1 MKQLIGISRHVDRD
15 FVDNFQNDYQVD
27 VLVPEKEGE
36 LLTLSDFD
44 GREEDVVALWVTL
57 EEEVTKDVFDRFPNL
72 RIVANM
78 AVGFNNIDVKEARAR
93 NIFVVNTPDVLTEAT
108 ADLAFSLLMASARKS
123 NEEEKAVRDGSW
135 AAWEPYG
142 SKGVDIY
149 GQQIGIFGM
158 GRIGEA
164 VARRAKGFGMNIVY
178 HNRHRKQVAEEMLGA
193 RYVSKDELLETSDFV
208 VLFSPL
214 TPETENTID
223 RDALTKMKKSAVLVN
238 AARGALVDEEAL
250 YDALKNEEIFAA
262 GLDVFRTEPVPTDHP
277 LLSLPNVVV
286 TPHIGSATK
295 KTRRKMLEMNAT
307 DIMRVLEGK
316 MPKYIVRA

>member
-1 MKQLIGISRHVDRD
+1 MKQLIGISRQVDRD
-15 FVDNFQNDYQVD
+15 FVDNFQKNYQVD
-27 VLVPEKEGE
+27 VLMPEKEGE

-57 EEEVTKDVFDRFPNL
+57 EEEVTKEVFDRFPNV
-72 RIVANM
+72 RIIANM
-78 AVGFNNIDVKEARAR
+78 AVGFNNIDVKEAHAR

-108 ADLAFSLLMASARKS
+108 ADLAFSLLMASARKL
-123 NEEEKAVRDGSW
+123 NIAEKAVREGSW

-142 SKGVDIY
+142 YTGVDIY

-164 VARRAKGFGMNIVY
+164 VARRAKGFGMEIVY
-178 HNRHRKQVAEEMLGA
+178 HNRNRKYVAEEMLGA
-193 RYVSKDELLETSDFV
+193 RYVSKEELLETSDFV

-223 RDALTKMKKSAVLVN
+223 REALQKMKKSAVLVN
-238 AARGALVDEEAL
+238 AARGALIDEEAL

-262 GLDVFRTEPVPTDHP
+262 GLDVFRTEPVPTNHP
-277 LLSLPNVVV
+277 LLTLPNIVV

-295 KTRRKMLEMNAT
+295 KTRRKMLEMNAK
-307 DIMRVLEGK
+307 DIALVLEGNR
-316 MPKYIVRA
+316 PKYVVQA

>member
-1 MKQLIGISRHVDRD
+1 MKQLIGITRCVDRD
-15 FVDNFQNDYQVD
+15 FVDNFQNNYEVD

-36 LLTLSDFD
+36 LLTLSDFE

-78 AVGFNNIDVKEARAR
+78 AVGFNNIDVEEARKR
-93 NIFVVNTPDVLTEAT
+93 NIFVVNTPDVLTEST
-108 ADLAFSLLMASARKS
+108 ADLAFGLLMAIARKL
-123 NEEEKAVRDGSW
+123 NAAQKAVRDGSW

-142 SKGVDIY
+142 YTGVDIY

-164 VARRAKGFGMNIVY
+164 VARRAKGFGMDVVY
-178 HNRHRKQVAEEMLGA
+178 HNRNRKHVAEEMLGA
-193 RYVSKDELLETSDFV
+193 RYVSKEELLETSDFV

-223 RDALTKMKKSAVLVN
+223 REALRRMKKSAVLIN

-250 YDALKNEEIFAA
+250 YEALKNEEIFAA
-262 GLDVFRTEPVPTDHP
+262 GLDVFRTEPLPTDHP
-277 LLSLPNVVV
+277 LLTLPNVVV

-307 DIMRVLEGK
+307 DIGYVLEGK
-316 MPKYIVRA
+316 MPKYIVQG